1 MAVPT
6 ESVTEVTA
14 LQIPSQP
21 EERHRKLIVLAT
33 GPILLKTD
41 HLPSP
46 VGPASSQGCGR
57 NSGGAHGCWGLEV
70 KVAIVLVAL
79 AGLLILA
86 LFYRILILRHRLR
99 VAEAR
104 NALEYS
110 GFYHMAQYSLKEL
123 DLPPVTPPVV
133 TALITQQP
141 PTPSEAPSPPPP
153 DIASPS
159 PPLPPAEIVPPVLPL
174 PPPPPPLPPMPP
186 PSHPIIFTTPPSPH
200 SDVEIYSR
208 IGALRPSRLSN
219 LSQTQVVLF
228 EHSSL

>member
-1 MAVPT
+1 MAMPT
-6 ESVTEVTA
+6 ELVTEVTA
-14 LQIPSQP
+14 LQIPSQTA
-21 EERHRKLIVLAT
+21 ERHRNLIVLAT

-41 HLPSP
+41 HLPSSA
-46 VGPASSQGCGR
+46 GPSSQGC
-57 NSGGAHGCWGLEV
+57 SKTSAVSHGCWGLEV

-86 LFYRILILRHRLR
+86 LFYRILILRHKLR
-99 VAEAR
+99 VAQAR

-110 GFYHMAQYSLKEL
+110 GFYHMAHYSLKKL
-123 DLPPVTPPVV
+123 DLPPVMPPVV
-133 TALITQQP
+133 TALITHP
-141 PTPSEAPSPPPP
+141 PTPSEAPSPPPV
-153 DIASPS
+153 IV
-159 PPLPPAEIVPPVLPL
+159 PPPPPVIPPVLPL
-174 PPPPPPLPPMPP
+174 PPPPPPPPLLP

-219 LSQTQVVLF
+219 LSQAQVVLF